1 MAVRFKF
8 RSSAASDTVDLGG
21 AASISVR
28 DLRSQILRLTNP
40 RLSRDFDLLISDPL
54 SNRPYDDE
62 ELQIPAGSEV
72 IIKRVPTG
80 RSASS
85 NVDLVEGHEL
95 SPSEKIDVD
104 KFDDFRN
111 DLNPLCEALLP
122 QTHAD
127 IVSSDSNS
135 DEKIAADPRCS
146 EISISRHQNIKGSDL
161 EIVGGNCSNLSNMEE
176 DKMETQM
183 TSKIEEH
190 KTLDEGIA
198 KCSAI
203 MLNIDPPM
211 ELRCSL
217 CSTIY
222 KEAVMIP
229 CCQHSFCDKCIR
241 CSLVEI
247 RKCPKCSSTKCTVED
262 LLPNLSL
269 RQAIEHFLE
278 AQKAIDGSEN
288 LMPKY
293 APDGESG
300 IQAKE
305 PSYAVSIRQQELQV
319 PYSPAATG
327 KGSNQIVAVS
337 IPEKKR
343 AVGIS
348 IRLGADKS
356 VNANQINLGTM
367 HDENSQAD
375 KCKQMAGFQE
385 RGNSAKLP
393 QNLPHKVE
401 ANFPIHQRKGLGINA
416 PDGSGAIVP
425 PIKPRKG
432 ERNCYMCGSPDHLIR
447 DCPVASN
454 TYPGDVAFPG
464 QISAYGPPFWCGSP
478 FPNFQPYASMY
489 APPGIMPY
497 DSRVLPGAHAALPS
511 YMPPL
516 YGGMSAPYSFMRTG
530 GFPYPVFDGSSGPFT
545 HADFRDPHGG
555 EQHHK
560 IRNEGTE
567 REFDY
572 DDRSEDYHPGE
583 IRRETYEQ
591 KHQSGKQASKT
602 FSDDDKQRVLKKH
615 QQDEYYSPA
624 HQKSYNTSDEDIH
637 GSIDKKHG
645 NHSYPSTSGRDR
657 RSYCSEKSISEVH
670 NSSEYSTK
678 HGRERSKHHNRSGS
692 KKHGEN
698 KGKGESGFSKKSHRR
713 SEKERTDHKKQRHKY
728 RNHSDSLDE
737 TDFSKDHGKTSE
749 EKEVKESSTGEWF
762 ENDRWEMADGGLE
775 DDYGEE
781 YYRKRKRTR

>member
-21 AASISVR
+21 AASISHMMMR
-28 DLRSQILRLTNP
+28 NFKFRLDRS
-40 RLSRDFDLLISDPL
+40 
-54 SNRPYDDE
+54 
-62 ELQIPAGSEV
+62 
-72 IIKRVPTG
+72 
-80 RSASS
+80 
-85 NVDLVEGHEL
+85 DLVEGHEL
-95 SPSEKIDVD
+95 PPSEKIDVD
-104 KFDDFRN
+104 KFDDFGN
-111 DLNPLCEALLP
+111 DLNPLCEAVLP

-146 EISISRHQNIKGSDL
+146 EISISRHQNIEGSDL
-161 EIVGGNCSNLSNMEE
+161 GEA
-176 DKMETQM
+176 Q
-183 TSKIEEH
+183 SK
-190 KTLDEGIA
+190 G
-198 KCSAI
+198 
-203 MLNIDPPM
+203 
-211 ELRCSL
+211 
-217 CSTIY
+217 
-222 KEAVMIP
+222 
-229 CCQHSFCDKCIR
+229 IR

-319 PYSPAATG
+319 PYSPSATG

-356 VNANQINLGTM
+356 VNTNQINLGTM

-401 ANFPIHQRKGLGINA
+401 ANFPIHQRKGHGINA

-464 QISAYGPPFWCGSP
+464 QISAYGPPFWYGSP

-497 DSRVLPGAHAALPS
+497 DSRVLPVAHAALPS

-516 YGGMSAPYSFMRTG
+516 YGGMSAPYFMRTG
-530 GFPYPVFDGSSGPFT
+530 GFPYPMFDGSSSTFT

-591 KHQSGKQASKT
+591 RHRSGKQASKT

-637 GSIDKKHG
+637 GSIDTKHE

-737 TDFSKDHGKTSE
+737 TDFSKDHGKTSK

-762 ENDRWEMADGGLE
+762 ENDRWEIADGLE